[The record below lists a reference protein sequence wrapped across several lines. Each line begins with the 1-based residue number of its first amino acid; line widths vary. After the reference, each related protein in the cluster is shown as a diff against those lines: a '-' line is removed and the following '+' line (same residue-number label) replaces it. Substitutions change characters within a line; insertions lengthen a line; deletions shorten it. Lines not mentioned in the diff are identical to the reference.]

1 MICLGIFYGKIIWG
15 ILLWKWHWT
24 FDFYLDNYHEMGM
37 KEIPI
42 IWDLMENK
50 LSLFDGTKH
59 FWKTHER
66 KLWMGIKKNHI
77 WTIRHMGRQFV
88 DSRADAGCWFPH
100 VHPASPSWRLSICVS
115 CDCRRLPVE
124 APVGWIGW
132 IGVTIWKYLIVYVCP
147 ILKFPGYLLRLL
159 IPIVSKANLP

>member
-42 IWDLMENK
+42 IWDLMGNK

-66 KLWMGIKKNHI
+66 KLWMGIKKKPYLNDQTHGE
-77 WTIRHMGRQFV
+77 TI
-88 DSRADAGCWFPH
+88 CWFTGWRWLL
-100 VHPASPSWRLSICVS
+100 VSPCSSRKSQLATVDLRILRLSKT
-115 CDCRRLPVE
+115 P
-124 APVGWIGW
+124 GWSPGW
-132 IGVTIWKYLIVYVCP
+132 MNWMNWGHNLEVFDSIW
-147 ILKFPGYLLRLL
+147 
-159 IPIVSKANLP
+159 